1 MEVEQAVPGGSLETE
16 RPQSEPTGQSA
27 GAVQVIGEIDD
38 APPKGV
44 KVVAVDARSE
54 RRLVMRRLLEHS
66 FAPEE
71 IAEADSRE
79 TAVELVDRYRPG
91 VVVIEI
97 QMPLA
102 EGLETVGALSRMSP
116 RPRIVVCSFR
126 CDAPTIQVAV
136 EAGADVYVTKPAS
149 VSDLRTALWPI
160 PAERPPPRHRPPNER
175 PVSPTLSQL
184 QQVWRGEGG

>member
-1 MEVEQAVPGGSLETE
+1 MEVEQAVPGGTPEPE
-16 RPQSEPTGQSA
+16 QPQSEQSA
-27 GAVQVIGEIDD
+27 GAVQVIGENDD
-38 APPKGV
+38 APPRGV
-44 KVVAVDARSE
+44 RVVAVDARSE

-71 IAEADSRE
+71 IAEADSRAA
-79 TAVELVDRYRPG
+79 AVELVERYHPE

-102 EGLETVGALSRMSP
+102 EGLETVGALNGMSP

-126 CDAPTIQVAV
+126 SDAFTVQVAIDS
-136 EAGADVYVTKPAS
+136 GADAYVTKPAS
-149 VSDLRTALWPI
+149 VTDLRTALWPI

-184 QQVWRGEGG
+184 QQAWRSEGG

>member
-1 MEVEQAVPGGSLETE
+1 MEVEQAVPGGSPEAE
-16 RPQSEPTGQSA
+16 RPESEQSA
-27 GAVQVIGEIDD
+27 VAVQVIGEIDD
-38 APPKGV
+38 APPKSV
-44 KVVAVDARSE
+44 RLVAIDARNE

-79 TAVELVDRYRPG
+79 AAVELVDRHHPEL
-91 VVVIEI
+91 VVIEI

-102 EGLETVGALSRMSP
+102 EGLETVGALALMSP

-136 EAGADVYVTKPAS
+136 EAGADAYVTKPAS

-160 PAERPPPRHRPPNER
+160 PAERPQPRHRPPNER
-175 PVSPTLSQL
+175 PVSPPLSQL